1 MYKFFISSLIFF
13 FFFLLKF
20 YMSTSRGWDVHNPSR
35 NIFAVTCV
43 RVFLIIF
50 SVLYFILTV
59 SHSLCVCLSL
69 LLLSLSLFLS
79 LFVSFILLI
88 FLFSCLYLSICLSL
102 SICLCRSVCV
112 SPLSYR
118 AIGDVTLQPYVT
130 CHPEILQRVIG
141 PEDEYLLLA
150 SDGLWVRQKFQPSI
164 IWLYFF
170 LFLLYIFFVWVDEVS
185 HWISLSIL

>member
-1 MYKFFISSLIFF
+1 MFLCLPHYLLCPLIFYPHC
-13 FFFLLKF
+13 L
-20 YMSTSRGWDVHNPSR
+20 S
-35 NIFAVTCV
+35 
-43 RVFLIIF
+43 F
-50 SVLYFILTV
+50 SV
-59 SHSLCVCLSL
+59 CVCLSL

-79 LFVSFILLI
+79 LFVSFILLM
-88 FLFSCLYLSICLSL
+88 FLFSCLYL

-130 CHPEILQRVIG
+130 CHPEILQRAIG

-150 SDGLWVRQKFQPSI
+150 SDGLWVRQKFQPLT

-170 LFLLYIFFVWVDEVS
+170 LFLLYIFFV
-185 HWISLSIL
+185 

>member
-1 MYKFFISSLIFF
+1 
-13 FFFLLKF
+13 
-20 YMSTSRGWDVHNPSR
+20 MSTSQGWDVHNPSR

-43 RVFLIIF
+43 RVFLLIF

-69 LLLSLSLFLS
+69 LLLSISLFLS

-88 FLFSCLYLSICLSL
+88 FLFSCLYL

-130 CHPEILQRVIG
+130 CHPEILQRAIG

-150 SDGLWVRQKFQPSI
+150 SDGLWVRQKFQPLIIGSI
-164 IWLYFF
+164 FF
-170 LFLLYIFFVWVDEVS
+170 LFLFFSFFCV
-185 HWISLSIL
+185 L